1 MYLKTTEPLYK
12 PQIACGLVRRAG
24 EAQQHKL
31 LVVFRVDDSD
41 AIQGHDSG
49 YDSEGVKR
57 EKTVN
62 R

>member
-31 LVVFRVDDSD
+31 FYFAAATARVI
-41 AIQGHDSG
+41 ANMPTLSG
-49 YDSEGVKR
+49 C
-57 EKTVN
+57 
-62 R
+62 